1 MENAEGGLRGYDR
14 AMRRLL
20 SALALA
26 LAITT
31 PVSFAQGAR
40 TAAQDSAARY
50 FAGLDLVDHNGRKVD
65 LYEDVMQ
72 DHSLVIHTFYANCT
86 GSCPMT
92 FQTMKAL
99 QTSLGKRMEKEV
111 RLVSITIEPAEDT
124 PAALKGFARQLG
136 AKPGWI
142 FLTGSE
148 AQVTAAL
155 KRLKL
160 YTEQKAQHGGL
171 LLAGNNRT
179 GLWKKI
185 SGLADV
191 GKVDELVLSVVNDG
205 LAR

>member
-1 MENAEGGLRGYDR
+1 MENAEGSLGGYDR
-14 AMRRLL
+14 AMTRLL
-20 SALALA
+20 TTLALA

-50 FAGLDLVDHNGRKVD
+50 FAGLDLVDQNGRTVD
-65 LYEDVMQ
+65 FYKDVMK

-99 QTSLGKRMEKEV
+99 QTSLGKRMENEV

-124 PAALKGFARQLG
+124 PAALKTFAGQL
-136 AKPGWI
+136 AAQPGWL

-148 AQVTAAL
+148 EQVTAAL

-160 YTEQKAQHGGL
+160 YPEQKAQHGGL

-185 SGLADV
+185 TGLANA
-191 GKVDELVLSVVNDG
+191 GKVDELVMSVVNDG